1 MVESVAHNDRE
12 FFDRELLTMKRH
24 TPTNDPGLQLIA
36 DYEAAIV
43 TAHDQ
48 KIDLGVST
56 EEVERQRPAVV
67 QLAATVGERL
77 RAEYAARSRQS

>member
-1 MVESVAHNDRE
+1 
-12 FFDRELLTMKRH
+12 MKRR

-36 DYEAAIV
+36 AYEAAIV

-67 QLAATVGERL
+67 QLAGRIGDAL

>member
-1 MVESVAHNDRE
+1 
-12 FFDRELLTMKRH
+12 MKRR

-48 KIDLGVST
+48 RVDMGVPAA
-56 EEVERQRPAVV
+56 EVQQQRPAVV
-67 QLAATVGERL
+67 RLAASIAERL